1 MLFSIIHVYVS
12 LLYASPGSF
21 LKSFKVMDNKYHTDW
36 HWYLLNLSQ
45 KKKIKQ
51 TTHRM
56 ACRLI
61 DFSYCLSSSNCLSNE
76 HSQIRSHYA
85 KYLVYFTSY
94 IGLCMRVHAELLNPL
109 DIALTPALKHILLK
123 KH

>member
-1 MLFSIIHVYVS
+1 
-12 LLYASPGSF
+12 
-21 LKSFKVMDNKYHTDW
+21 
-36 HWYLLNLSQ
+36 
-45 KKKIKQ
+45 
-51 TTHRM
+51 M

-123 KH
+123 KALKLNIRELALSSKIEEWLE